1 VSLNGEKQGR
11 FRNPLPIHQLR
22 LEKSAKGQGREAA
35 GFLWC
40 GAVNGRACGA

>member
-22 LEKSAKGQGREAA
+22 LEKSAKGQIEVVKKALAKARNERRA
-35 GFLWC
+35 GC
-40 GAVNGRACGA
+40 